1 MPLNASDA
9 VSQAKTLLD
18 FHRTERDHLDK
29 IRRYWKAKQ
38 RLPGIIPHAA
48 PAEVRAMAR
57 IARVPVCD
65 IVVNSLAQSLFLD
78 GFRAEV
84 ESDAGEQVDAN
95 VGAWS
100 VWQANRMDRWQS
112 GIHRAAVAYGTAYG
126 LVLPSEG
133 GGTPVMRGASPRKL
147 TALYGEDPDWPVWAL
162 EKTGPDTFKMYD
174 EEAEYFLGFQGR
186 RASFDS
192 RELVLLE
199 TREHPLGVCPVV
211 RFLDEVDLDADD
223 EVDEVD
229 EILSGQ
235 VAPLMPLQDQID
247 LTTFGLLV
255 AQHYSAFRQ
264 RYAIGWIAESE
275 AQLIKSAASQLWT
288 FDENPDEMKLGEFS
302 ETNLKGYIDSR
313 EASLRHAATL
323 SQTPVH
329 ELIGE
334 LVNLSAEALAAAEAG
349 RERKVDERKT
359 GLGESWEQMFWL
371 AGQLTGDEIPDD
383 SQAVWRDTSARSFAA
398 TVDGLG
404 KLVQMLNIPPQAL
417 WERVPGAT
425 QQDIRRW
432 EALAASGDSFAMLSE
447 LLERQA
453 GLEPEPEPAI
463 A

>member
-1 MPLNASDA
+1 MPLSESQA
-9 VSQAKTLLD
+9 VDQAKTLLD

-65 IVVNSLAQSLFLD
+65 IVVSSLAQSLFVD

-84 ESDAGEQVDAN
+84 ETAAGPEDRN
-95 VGAWS
+95 VGAWR

-112 GIHRAAVAYGTAYG
+112 GIHRPAIAYGTAYG

-133 GGTPVMRGASPRKL
+133 GDAPVMRGQSPRRL

-162 EKTGPDTFKMYD
+162 EKTGPDSFKLYD
-174 EEAEYFLGFQGR
+174 EEAEYFFVYAGN
-186 RASFDS
+186 RADPNS
-192 RELVLLE
+192 RELTFVE
-199 TREHPLGVCPVV
+199 AREHGLEVCPVV
-211 RFLDEVDLDADD
+211 RFLDEVDLDAED

-229 EILSGQ
+229 EVLSGQ
-235 VAPLMPLQDQID
+235 VAPLMPLQDQVD

-275 AQLIKSAASQLWT
+275 AQLIKAAASQLWT
-288 FDENPDEMKLGEFS
+288 FDENPQDMELGEFE

-359 GLGESWEQMFWL
+359 GFGESWEQMFFL
-371 AGQLTGDEIPDD
+371 AGQLTGEPTPEDA
-383 SQAVWRDTSARSFAA
+383 QVVWRDTSARSFSA
-398 TVDGLG
+398 TVDALG

-432 EALAASGDSFAMLSE
+432 EAMAAAGDSMAWLTD

-453 GLEPEPEPAI
+453 GSELEPAPQAV
-463 A
+463 

>member
-1 MPLNASDA
+1 
-9 VSQAKTLLD
+9 
-18 FHRTERDHLDK
+18 
-29 IRRYWKAKQ
+29 
-38 RLPGIIPHAA
+38 
-48 PAEVRAMAR
+48 
-57 IARVPVCD
+57 
-65 IVVNSLAQSLFLD
+65 
-78 GFRAEV
+78 
-84 ESDAGEQVDAN
+84 
-95 VGAWS
+95 
-100 VWQANRMDRWQS
+100 
-112 GIHRAAVAYGTAYG
+112 
-126 LVLPSEG
+126 
-133 GGTPVMRGASPRKL
+133 VMRGASPRSL

-162 EKTGPDTFKMYD
+162 EKTGPDTYKMYD
-174 EEAEYFLGFQGR
+174 DEAEYFLAFHGN
-186 RASFDS
+186 RANPNAREFALIES
-192 RELVLLE
+192 RQ
-199 TREHPLGVCPVV
+199 HGLGVCPVV

-229 EILSGQ
+229 EVLSGQ
-235 VAPLMPLQDQID
+235 VAPLMPLQDQVD

-275 AQLIKSAASQLWT
+275 TQLIKAAASQLWT
-288 FDENPDEMKLGEFS
+288 FDENPDELKLGEFE

-359 GLGESWEQMFWL
+359 GFGESWEQMFFL
-371 AGQLTGDEIPDD
+371 AGQLTGEPTPEDA
-383 SQAVWRDTSARSFAA
+383 QVVWRDTSARSFSA
-398 TVDGLG
+398 TVDALG

-432 EALAASGDSFAMLSE
+432 EAMAAQGDSFAFLADMLD
-447 LLERQA
+447 RQA
-453 GLEPEPEPAI
+453 ATLEPSPNGG
-463 A
+463 